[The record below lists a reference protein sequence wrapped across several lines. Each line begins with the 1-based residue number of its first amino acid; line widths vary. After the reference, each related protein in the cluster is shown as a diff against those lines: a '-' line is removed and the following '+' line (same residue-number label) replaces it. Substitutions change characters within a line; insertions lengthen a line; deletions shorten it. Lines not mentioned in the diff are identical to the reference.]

1 MKIEGL
7 KLHAF
12 TRMDSPEVS
21 RATAQRDEAAS
32 NERSVTRLPS
42 SSARETKP
50 CSSAACPSENPPL
63 PATAGTDDEGGEAK
77 EDEGGAGEASRR
89 GERSR
94 DGFFSST
101 RAETAAPPGT
111 KAGTCGDI

>member
-32 NERSVTRLPS
+32 NERSVTRQPS

-50 CSSAACPSENPPL
+50 YSNAACPSENPPL

-77 EDEGGAGEASRR
+77 EDEGVRITAVDE
-89 GERSR
+89 
-94 DGFFSST
+94 
-101 RAETAAPPGT
+101 ETNLLDAIDEP
-111 KAGTCGDI
+111 